1 MGLREDQ
8 PQFPRSCFHPEVLG
22 GFFFFCFFFRLFCF
36 FTLSSRLESGK
47 MYSVKAYSEEV
58 SSVLFFLPWVRGR
71 ATPKTLTPFWETIC
85 GCLTFRKGIANGLS
99 VE

>member
-8 PQFPRSCFHPEVLG
+8 PQFPRNCFRPEVLG
-22 GFFFFCFFFRLFCF
+22 GFFFFSFCFVF

-58 SSVLFFLPWVRGR
+58 SSVLFPALGEGPGHPQDSDPILGNNLWMPDLQERQ
-71 ATPKTLTPFWETIC
+71 
-85 GCLTFRKGIANGLS
+85 S
-99 VE
+99 